1 MSGFGMMAVG
11 AGSVAVFAQVATAS
25 ASGDPMQALWSLVG
39 SSPVA
44 GVMYLWVRSA
54 EKRAEAAERNE
65 RLVMDKLVS
74 FIETDAEWKGAV
86 RQPLNQALGGSR

>member
-1 MSGFGMMAVG
+1 
-11 AGSVAVFAQVATAS
+11 
-25 ASGDPMQALWSLVG
+25 
-39 SSPVA
+39 
-44 GVMYLWVRSA
+44 MYLWVRSA